1 MRNTHF
7 RTCNMARK
15 TEKGRKLINVHCRN
29 RNVARKLK
37 INENEKHPLDDLKN
51 GEINEKYEK

>member
-1 MRNTHF
+1 MIQLCIAHT
-7 RTCNMARK
+7 M
-15 TEKGRKLINVHCRN
+15 VHCRN